1 MTIDDI
7 AQDLVAPVKALNTR
21 LAQLKAEITDREKE
35 LATLQNECAVARKA
49 ANELADE
56 RHALQQAVIAAK
68 NELIRTQNAQASAQG
83 AYDETKRKIMKLVG

>member
-1 MTIDDI
+1 
-7 AQDLVAPVKALNTR
+7 
-21 LAQLKAEITDREKE
+21 
-35 LATLQNECAVARKA
+35 VARKA